1 VLLLLLSR
9 ASRKRTK
16 DEGRNCLTK
25 EEEEEE
31 EEDVFNPA
39 LPPCVPK
46 VNPVVVLIDN
56 RRLIFV
62 CFCFLFVFCGG
73 KSKKEF
79 VRPFCT
85 HNPNN
90 FPLQKKSNK
99 QQVSS
104 DKTCTHHT
112 FYVFFE
118 KMATTR
124 IRL

>member
-1 VLLLLLSR
+1 VLLLLLLSR

-56 RRLIFV
+56 RRGLIFV
-62 CFCFLFVFCGG
+62 CFL
-73 KSKKEF
+73 
-79 VRPFCT
+79 
-85 HNPNN
+85 
-90 FPLQKKSNK
+90 
-99 QQVSS
+99 
-104 DKTCTHHT
+104 
-112 FYVFFE
+112 
-118 KMATTR
+118 
-124 IRL
+124 

>member
-1 VLLLLLSR
+1 VLLLLLLSR

-25 EEEEEE
+25 EEEEE
-31 EEDVFNPA
+31 DVFNPA

-56 RRLIFV
+56 NRRLIFV
-62 CFCFLFVFCGG
+62 CFLFVFCEG
-73 KSKKEF
+73 KARKNSSAPFAHTTLIISPSKKKA
-79 VRPFCT
+79 T
-85 HNPNN
+85 
-90 FPLQKKSNK
+90 NK
-99 QQVSS
+99 FLL

-112 FYVFFE
+112 YVFFD

>member
-46 VNPVVVLIDN
+46 VKPVVVLIDN
-56 RRLIFV
+56 RRLSFV

-73 KSKKEF
+73 KSKEF
-79 VRPFCT
+79 VHPFCT
-85 HNPNN
+85 HNP
-90 FPLQKKSNK
+90 
-99 QQVSS
+99 
-104 DKTCTHHT
+104 
-112 FYVFFE
+112 
-118 KMATTR
+118 
-124 IRL
+124 

>member
-1 VLLLLLSR
+1 MV
-9 ASRKRTK
+9 
-16 DEGRNCLTK
+16 
-25 EEEEEE
+25 
-31 EEDVFNPA
+31 A
-39 LPPCVPK
+39 L
-46 VNPVVVLIDN
+46 
-56 RRLIFV
+56 FA
-62 CFCFLFVFCGG
+62 FAFGG
-73 KSKKEF
+73 KSAMYSGEHTCECEAWRENVVVVVVFF
-79 VRPFCT
+79 VFEATASSLSASSRLTFSSSSLSLFRTSSSWSPT
-85 HNPNN
+85 PNN

>member
-25 EEEEEE
+25 EEEED
-31 EEDVFNPA
+31 DVFNPA

-56 RRLIFV
+56 RRGLIFV

-73 KSKKEF
+73 KSKEF
-79 VRPFCT
+79 VHPFCT
-85 HNPNN
+85 HNP
-90 FPLQKKSNK
+90 
-99 QQVSS
+99 
-104 DKTCTHHT
+104 
-112 FYVFFE
+112 
-118 KMATTR
+118 
-124 IRL
+124 

>member
-25 EEEEEE
+25 EEEEEEE

-73 KSKKEF
+73 KSEM
-79 VRPFCT
+79 
-85 HNPNN
+85 N
-90 FPLQKKSNK
+90 
-99 QQVSS
+99 SS
-104 DKTCTHHT
+104 ARFAHT
-112 FYVFFE
+112 TLE
-118 KMATTR
+118 
-124 IRL
+124 

>member
-25 EEEEEE
+25 EEEEE

-56 RRLIFV
+56 RRGLIFV
-62 CFCFLFVFCGG
+62 CFCFLFVFCEEKQKKNSSARFAHTTLISG
-73 KSKKEF
+73 KL
-79 VRPFCT
+79 
-85 HNPNN
+85 
-90 FPLQKKSNK
+90 FPLQKKKATNK
-99 QQVSS
+99 FHGTKRVL
-104 DKTCTHHT
+104 
-112 FYVFFE
+112 
-118 KMATTR
+118 TTR
-124 IRL
+124 ILR